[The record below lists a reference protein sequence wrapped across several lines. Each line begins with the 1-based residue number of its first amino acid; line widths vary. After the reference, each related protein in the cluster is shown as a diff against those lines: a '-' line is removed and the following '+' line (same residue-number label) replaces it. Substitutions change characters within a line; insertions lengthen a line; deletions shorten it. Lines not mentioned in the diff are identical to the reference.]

1 MFTQPSV
8 NQIASAYQG
17 NPAPLAQRVD
27 QDRKQH
33 GGIPQDLRQL
43 MALNDITEGRGAVA
57 NQQALNVPTNMPTIA
72 QSLQERARQAL
83 QARMTQQQQEQ
94 QRKDGMPMTVP
105 PNVPRPPM
113 QPQAQGLDALQ
124 SNVGQGYAN
133 GGIIR
138 FADPDLNQVVPEP
151 EEETS
156 STLGNIFKSIT
167 NPIAK
172 YVAENYK
179 NQRER
184 SKIAEELMALKPG
197 LLEQLTGSQR
207 AEREKKTDL
216 LKAQL
221 EGAGSVKEAYPAAG
235 KAENLRPYGQSDA
248 ERELEMMLRK
258 TPASLEAERAAPR
271 FVPPK
276 PTQNVN
282 IPSGGAPS
290 APPKPPVSSSA
301 SILDELKNA
310 GLLNLPID
318 DAARKKIK
326 GDMNLSP
333 EDQERLAIEK
343 FNKQVGQRDLSVY
356 DKMAAELA
364 ARKERLNAPKPGIE
378 GLLDYLSFV
387 AQSGGR
393 TRGEAGAKAAAAMQ
407 ARNMS
412 REEQQASLMEKIL
425 ELGQKKSEAEYGQKE
440 KIYGI
445 GQDRYKEVFK
455 NAHDAAKEL
464 FKSDEKARELG
475 LEAVMKQKQID
486 AQLAVAKTNQASA
499 GRDNLM
505 ERAAVIRRENP
516 GMTAEESMK
525 RAALAAGAS
534 SVFGTEAKDTQKGM
548 QEYLDLEKEYKYNT
562 VGKSEFA
569 KKNREAFA
577 RQLAVLQAK
586 YPTINFGANVVP
598 SGKVPPAGTIMEGYK
613 FKGGNP
619 NDKNNWEKV

>member
-113 QPQAQGLDALQ
+113 QPEAQGLDALR
-124 SNVGQGYAN
+124 SNVGQGYAD

-138 FADPDLNQVVPEP
+138 FATPDLNQVVPEP
-151 EEETS
+151 EETS

-167 NPIAK
+167 DPIAK

-184 SKIAEELMALKPG
+184 SKIAEQLMALKPG

-318 DAARKKIK
+318 DSARKNLQAQ
-326 GDMNLSP
+326 MNLKP

-343 FNKQVGQRDLSVY
+343 FKQQVGDRDLSVY

-393 TRGEAGAKAAAAMQ
+393 TSREAGSKAASAMQ

-412 REEQQASLMEKIL
+412 REEQQAALMEKIL

-440 KIYGI
+440 KMYGI
-445 GQDRYKEVFK
+445 GQDRYKEVYK
-455 NAHDAAKEL
+455 NAHDAAKAL
-464 FKSDEKARELG
+464 FKSDEDARNLG
-475 LEAVMKQKQID
+475 LEAVMKQKQMD
-486 AQLAVAKTNQASA
+486 TQLAVAKMNQTS
-499 GRDNLM
+499 GGGSRDNLM

-534 SVFGTEAKDTQKGM
+534 SVLGTEAKDKAKGM
-548 QEYLDLEKEYKYNT
+548 EEYRKLEDAYKYNT
-562 VGKSEFA
+562 IGNSEFA
-569 KKNREAFA
+569 KRNREAYN
-577 RQLAVLQAK
+577 RQLAVLQAT
-586 YPTINFGANVVP
+586 YGPLDIGANALP
-598 SGKVPPAGTIMEGYK
+598 SGAQTTGKVKFLGY
-613 FKGGNP
+613 
-619 NDKNNWEKV
+619 EK

>member
-17 NPAPLAQRVD
+17 NPAPLSAKVD
-27 QDRKQH
+27 QDKKQN

-43 MALNDITEGRGAVA
+43 MALNDIAEGRGAAA

-83 QARMTQQQQEQ
+83 QARMMQQQQEQ
-94 QRKDGMPMTVP
+94 QRKNGMPMMVP
-105 PNVPRPPM
+105 QGTPRPPM
-113 QPQAQGLDALQ
+113 QPQAQGLDSLQ
-124 SNVGQGYAN
+124 SNVGQGYAD

-138 FADPDLNQVVPEP
+138 FATPDLNQVVPEP

-207 AEREKKTDL
+207 AERERKTNL

-221 EGAGSVKEAYPAAG
+221 EGAGSVKETYPATG

-258 TPASLEAERAAPR
+258 TPASLEAERAAPK
-271 FVPPK
+271 FIPPK
-276 PTQNVN
+276 PAQNVN
-282 IPSGGAPS
+282 IPGGGAPS
-290 APPKPPVSSSA
+290 APPKPATSSST

-318 DAARKKIK
+318 DSARKNLQAQ
-326 GDMNLSP
+326 MNLKP

-343 FNKQVGQRDLSVY
+343 FKQQVGDRDLSVY
-356 DKMAAELA
+356 DRMAAELE

-407 ARNMS
+407 ARNLS
-412 REEQQASLMEKIL
+412 RQEQQSGLMEKIL

-440 KIYGI
+440 KMYGI
-445 GQDRYKEVFK
+445 GQERYKEVYK
-455 NAHDAAKEL
+455 NAHDAAKAL
-464 FKSDEKARELG
+464 FKSDEDARNLG
-475 LEAVMKQKQID
+475 LEAVMKQKQMD
-486 AQLAVAKTNQASA
+486 TQLAVAKMNQAS
-499 GRDNLM
+499 GGGSRDNLM

-516 GMTAEESMK
+516 GMTVEESMK

-534 SVFGTEAKDTQKGM
+534 SVLGSETKDKAKGM
-548 QEYLDLEKEYKYNT
+548 EEYRKLEDAYKYNT
-562 VGKSEFA
+562 IGNSEFA
-569 KKNREAFA
+569 KRNREAYN
-577 RQLAVLQAK
+577 RQLGVLQSL
-586 YPTINFGANVVP
+586 YGPLDVGASAVP
-598 SGKVPPAGTIMEGYK
+598 SGAKTTGQVKFLGY
-613 FKGGNP
+613 
-619 NDKNNWEKV
+619 EK